1 MRIPEYS
8 TLFLKNCG
16 NEEMM
21 KLMKLL
27 MLCVPTPYPAQGLLM
42 VQGPPPP
49 EGART
54 PLGSWGFVLMPM
66 IPMMNG
72 DRSRI
77 F

>member
-1 MRIPEYS
+1 
-8 TLFLKNCG
+8 
-16 NEEMM
+16 M

-27 MLCVPTPYPAQGLLM
+27 MLCVPTPYPAQGLHM

-54 PLGSWGFVLMPM
+54 PLGSWGFVLMP

-77 F
+77 Y

>member
-1 MRIPEYS
+1 M
-8 TLFLKNCG
+8 
-16 NEEMM
+16 
-21 KLMKLL
+21 MKLL
-27 MLCVPTPYPAQGLLM
+27 MLCEPTPYPAQGLHM

-54 PLGSWGFVLMPM
+54 PLGSWGFVLMP